1 MMRKLF
7 TGLILATLLWSGI
20 AQAAPRS
27 PWAVAVKDVTCQPY
41 EGPKATFHVGDIV
54 VIVDQVAWYK
64 TCGSAGQ
71 EYDCSHMELDG
82 LGDIV
87 MYLSPHEEV
96 HLTPAEKAGIQ
107 CMADALTGPK

>member
-41 EGPKATFHVGDIV
+41 EGPPVTFHVGDIV
-54 VIVDQVAWYK
+54 EFVDQIEQYI
-64 TCGSAGQ
+64 TCGTAGQ
-71 EYDCSHMELDG
+71 EFDCSHIEFLG
-82 LGDIV
+82 GDIV
-87 MYLSPHEEV
+87 MYLEPWEEE
-96 HLTPAEKAGIQ
+96 HFTPAEKAGIQ